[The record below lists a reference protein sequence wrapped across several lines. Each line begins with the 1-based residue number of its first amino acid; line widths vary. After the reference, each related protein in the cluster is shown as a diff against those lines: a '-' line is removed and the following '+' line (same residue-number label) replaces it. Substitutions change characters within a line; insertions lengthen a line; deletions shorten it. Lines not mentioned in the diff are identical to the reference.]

1 MVTTRMRDTAFKR
14 VLKALPLGTEVRIEG
29 PFGDLR
35 LHNNASR
42 PAVVLSGGIGITPF
56 RSILLQAMRDKRPHR
71 IVFLYANR
79 RPEDAPFL
87 DEMRAL
93 ARARANFTFI
103 PTMTDMEKSHLP
115 WGGERGRIDQK
126 MLAKYLT
133 GIRSAIYYITGPAGM
148 VKGLR
153 IVLKSTGVDD
163 DDIRA
168 EEFTGY

>member
-87 DEMRAL
+87 DEMRDL
-93 ARARANFTFI
+93 ARARANFTFV